1 MCCALQGG
9 MNTCVRYEGI
19 YIKSLVPG
27 AAAEQDGRIQ
37 IGNQTSLINQY
48 LTRVDIQ
55 IGNQT
60 SLINQYQ
67 TSFTH
72 SNR

>member
-1 MCCALQGG
+1 MGCALQGG

-37 IGNQTSLINQY
+37 IGNQTSL
-48 LTRVDIQ
+48 L
-55 IGNQT
+55 
-60 SLINQYQ
+60 NQYQ